1 MKLKS
6 SFYCLSL
13 ILFIFSSCKFYTFS
27 GVDTGEAK
35 TVSIEYIVNR
45 AALVSPTLSQTLTEN
60 LKTKF
65 VNETRSSLI
74 DGEGDLNISG
84 SITGFA
90 IAPVAVSGG
99 NQAQATQN
107 RLTITVNIIFTNK
120 LDDTK
125 NFEQTFSN
133 FKDFDANLNFSSV
146 ESTLI
151 AGVTEFLVQE
161 IFNRA
166 VINW

>member
-1 MKLKS
+1 MKLRS
-6 SFYCLSL
+6 NIVLFS
-13 ILFIFSSCKFYTFS
+13 ILVFIFSACRFYTFS

-35 TVSIEYIVNR
+35 TISIDYIVNR

-65 VNETRSSLI
+65 VNETRLSLI
-74 DGEGDLNISG
+74 DSEGDLTISG
-84 SITGFA
+84 SITGFG

-120 LDDTK
+120 LDETK

-151 AGVTEFLVQE
+151 AGVTELLVQE